1 MVTSTKF
8 STLSVYVA
16 ASYRHLHLVQLW
28 QAGLQAMMPS
38 LQILDWTSKAV
49 PPAGL
54 APDQRRQW
62 MDTDQ
67 PGGTVYEFCS
77 DACRNADVVVYLGA
91 SGQDAGVEVG
101 IAAGAGVPVIG
112 VAGPLEAPGLMLNG
126 AVSRWCES
134 LPEAELLLWSMEQ
147 CFHRAECWHM
157 CPAIDFCKFP
167 VRALCKFPL
176 RAEAA
181 QAKNPPAPHR

>member
-54 APDQRRQW
+54 APDQRRRW

-67 PGGTVYEFCS
+67 PGGSIYEFCA
-77 DACRNADVVVYLGA
+77 DACRNADVVIYLGA

-101 IAAGAGVPVIG
+101 IAVGAGVPVIG

-126 AVSRWCES
+126 AVSKWCAD
-134 LPEAELLLWSMEQ
+134 LPEAGHLICAMVQ
-147 CFHRAECWHM
+147 CLRRKTCEAQ
-157 CPAIDFCKFP
+157 CPARYF
-167 VRALCKFPL
+167 CKFPL
-176 RAEAA
+176 RVTF
-181 QAKNPPAPHR
+181 K